1 MKQPDLY
8 YYEAIK
14 SHYKLSQIL
23 YGENELQA
31 SPGGALHWV
40 TRRGPVGVKSTH
52 FFSQWQ
58 IPQMVVKYT
67 LKPLMVAN
75 EKNQTCI
82 AISWM
87 ILKLHYIVKYLW
99 LCFIA

>member
-14 SHYKLSQIL
+14 IHYKVSQIL

-40 TRRGPVGVKSTH
+40 TRRGFQSG
-52 FFSQWQ
+52 
-58 IPQMVVKYT
+58 
-67 LKPLMVAN
+67 
-75 EKNQTCI
+75 
-82 AISWM
+82 
-87 ILKLHYIVKYLW
+87 
-99 LCFIA
+99 